1 MEQAAVIDQR
11 LVFSIALKIDRDRG
25 EAEGLTQF
33 TLGAQFTPLQADD
46 PAPCHYGNLSLVLP
60 EGGSLD
66 MAENRNDRS
75 ILGWR
80 QLRELSFAESSKRLT
95 IT

>member
-1 MEQAAVIDQR
+1 VFERYQR
-11 LVFSIALKIDRDRG
+11 LVFSIALKIVRDRG

-60 EGGSLD
+60 EGGSLN
-66 MAENRNDRS
+66 MAKIGTTTAS
-75 ILGWR
+75 LVAG
-80 QLRELSFAESSKRLT
+80 SFGSFLLLKVQKRLT